1 MSGLKNVD
9 INFIYGLD
17 IRKEKETQGKRLI
30 HANKTSQDLLRT
42 KETLIPV
49 EGVSGEERK

>member
-1 MSGLKNVD
+1 MD

-49 EGVSGEERK
+49 ESVTGEERK